1 MFIYHYLWLQQ
12 HKIPYSFWYVKW
24 GMLLCLFQPTVFPS
38 RNKHALVDAY
48 YFIPCITDELMNERD
63 KYKAI
68 ADEMDQTFADL
79 AGY

>member
-1 MFIYHYLWLQQ
+1 LDVKAEVHVFFECPPPKLHNFWL
-12 HKIPYSFWYVKW
+12 VN
-24 GMLLCLFQPTVFPS
+24 TFPHCFVPS
-38 RNKHALVDAY
+38 IA
-48 YFIPCITDELMNERD
+48 DELMNERE

>member
-1 MFIYHYLWLQQ
+1 MLILTTEL
-12 HKIPYSFWYVKW
+12 PYS
-24 GMLLCLFQPTVFPS
+24 CIPS
-38 RNKHALVDAY
+38 
-48 YFIPCITDELMNERD
+48 ITDELMNERD

>member
-1 MFIYHYLWLQQ
+1 MLF
-12 HKIPYSFWYVKW
+12 SF
-24 GMLLCLFQPTVFPS
+24 
-38 RNKHALVDAY
+38 
-48 YFIPCITDELMNERD
+48 TDELRNERD

>member
-1 MFIYHYLWLQQ
+1 VTPPKLRNFWLVNPSS
-12 HKIPYSFWYVKW
+12 HCLIPS
-24 GMLLCLFQPTVFPS
+24 
-38 RNKHALVDAY
+38 
-48 YFIPCITDELMNERD
+48 ITDELMNERE

>member
-1 MFIYHYLWLQQ
+1 MFKKRGPHVFQVSPPKLRNFWLVNTS
-12 HKIPYSFWYVKW
+12 P
-24 GMLLCLFQPTVFPS
+24 LC
-38 RNKHALVDAY
+38 
-48 YFIPCITDELMNERD
+48 FIPSITDELMNERE

>member
-1 MFIYHYLWLQQ
+1 MFKDEVHWFFKSPLPNSKFWLVNTSP
-12 HKIPYSFWYVKW
+12 H
-24 GMLLCLFQPTVFPS
+24 C
-38 RNKHALVDAY
+38 
-48 YFIPCITDELMNERD
+48 FIPSITDELMNERD

>member
-1 MFIYHYLWLQQ
+1 LSLLP
-12 HKIPYSFWYVKW
+12 IPS
-24 GMLLCLFQPTVFPS
+24 
-38 RNKHALVDAY
+38 
-48 YFIPCITDELMNERD
+48 ITDELMNERD

>member
-1 MFIYHYLWLQQ
+1 VPPPKLLNFWL
-12 HKIPYSFWYVKW
+12 VN
-24 GMLLCLFQPTVFPS
+24 TFPHCFVPS
-38 RNKHALVDAY
+38 
-48 YFIPCITDELMNERD
+48 ITDELMNERE

>member
-1 MFIYHYLWLQQ
+1 MWGMFVCLFKHTVFPIPNKRDFVDTSYHYL
-12 HKIPYSFWYVKW
+12 
-24 GMLLCLFQPTVFPS
+24 
-38 RNKHALVDAY
+38 
-48 YFIPCITDELMNERD
+48 IPCITDELMNERD

>member
-1 MFIYHYLWLQQ
+1 MFIQASSFPNPNKPDFVDTYH
-12 HKIPYSFWYVKW
+12 
-24 GMLLCLFQPTVFPS
+24 
-38 RNKHALVDAY
+38 
-48 YFIPCITDELMNERD
+48 YFIPCIADELMNERD